1 MHTKTGLVLEG
12 GGMRGVYTAGVLDFF
27 LENKIEFPYVIG
39 VSAGACNAASYIS
52 KQWGRNKRVN
62 IGFIRDPKYISLR
75 NYFRKGELFGMDYV
89 FDIIPNQIVPFDY
102 DEFNRSETEFVIGT
116 TDCHTGE
123 PVYFSRKEYK
133 EELLM
138 PIRASSSL
146 PFAAPIV
153 SFQGYELLDG
163 GMSDPIPVRKAEE
176 DGCSRNV
183 IILTQHEGY
192 MKKPSRLNFM
202 IRRKYAAYPG
212 VVRTLEERWRHYNR
226 TVEYIDQL
234 QKENKA
240 FVIRPT
246 QPLEV
251 GRIERNPRKLTK
263 LYDLGWQNAADI
275 FNELTDWLG
284 EEKVAKPLK

>member
-12 GGMRGVYTAGVLDFF
+12 GGMRGLYTAGVLDFF

-62 IGFIRDPKYISLR
+62 IGFVRDPKYISLR
-75 NYFRKGELFGMDYV
+75 NFFRNGELFGMDYV
-89 FDIIPNQIVPFDY
+89 FDVIPNQIVPFDY
-102 DEFNRSETEFVIGT
+102 EEFKRSDTEFVIGT

-123 PVYFSRKEYK
+123 PIYFSRKEYK
-133 EELLM
+133 EDLLT

-163 GMSDPIPVRKAEE
+163 GMSDPIPVKKAEQ

-183 IILTQHEGY
+183 IVLTQHEGY
-192 MKKPSRLNFM
+192 MKKPSRLHFM
-202 IRRKYAAYPG
+202 IKRKYARYPG
-212 VVRTLEERWRHYNR
+212 VVRMLEGRWRHYNR
-226 TVEYIDQL
+226 TIEYINQL
-234 QKENKA
+234 EKEKKA
-240 FVIRPT
+240 FVIRPS

-251 GRIERNPRKLTK
+251 SRVERNQRKLTK
-263 LYDLGWQNAADI
+263 LYDLGWQNAADT
-275 FNELTDWLG
+275 FEELTNWLN
-284 EEKVAKPLK
+284 ESTVTTK